1 MSSVTPA
8 DLSKLF
14 SDIAM
19 LLDLKGE
26 NPFKIR
32 AYSGAARAF
41 ETYRGD
47 LGADIAN
54 GALGEVP
61 GIGKAIL
68 EKSTEFYKT
77 GKLEFFENLRRDFPP
92 GLFELF
98 DLNGLGAKKI
108 KVLYEQVGVAS
119 LLDLEQACIAGK
131 IAGIP
136 GFGAKT
142 QENILKSI
150 AQKRQH
156 AGTFL
161 LGEIVPLAEDLFDA
175 LRDHPAVSQ
184 ISYAGS
190 YRRRKETVHDLDF
203 VVSTREPEEV
213 GNYFADQPEVTEV
226 IAHGPTK
233 VSVRL
238 LNGIQADLR
247 LVSDEAFAC
256 AVMYFTGSKEHNVVL
271 RGRARDRGWTLN
283 EYRLAPLEEAERP
296 KDYVPPP
303 TGLQTEADVYR
314 ALGLDFV
321 PPELRENLG
330 EIEAAEKHRL
340 PNLVELTNLRGT
352 FHNHSVYSDGQ
363 STVAEMAAAAHEL
376 GLSYLGMADHSKGQV
391 QANGMSAERLRAQF
405 REIDELNANAPWA
418 GDFRLLKGV
427 EVDILRDGSL
437 DLPDD
442 VLAECDYTV
451 ASVHGSFSLSEEEQ
465 TERILKAIRH
475 PLVTMLGHA
484 TGRLLLQRDGYQVN
498 IRALLEA
505 AGANGTIIEINAN
518 PHRLDLDWRW
528 WPEAKRLGVLTSIN
542 PDAHSIEGLQSLW
555 FGIAMARK
563 GWLTKHDV
571 LNTRRIEEVLP
582 ILGRKRG

>member
-26 NPFKIR
+26 NTFKIR

-47 LGADIAN
+47 LGADIAS
-54 GALGEVP
+54 GALGELP
-61 GIGKAIL
+61 GVGKAIL

-77 GKLEFFENLRRDFPP
+77 GKLGFFEKLREDFPP

-108 KVLYEQVGVAS
+108 KILYEQLGVAS
-119 LLDLEQACIAGK
+119 LIDLEQACIDGK
-131 IAGIP
+131 IAVIP
-136 GFGAKT
+136 GFGQKT
-142 QENILKSI
+142 QDNIMKSI

-156 AGTFL
+156 AGLYL
-161 LGEIVPLAEDLFDA
+161 LGEVVPLAEDLHEA
-175 LRDHPAVSQ
+175 LRAHPAVSQ

-203 VVSTREPEEV
+203 VVSTRHPEEV
-213 GNYFADQPEVTEV
+213 GAYFADQPEVAEV

-238 LNGIQADLR
+238 VNGLQTDLR
-247 LVSDEAFAC
+247 MVSDEEFAC
-256 AVMYFTGSKEHNVVL
+256 AVVYFTGSKEHNIAL

-283 EYRLAPLEEAERP
+283 EYRLAPLEEKEGVTA
-296 KDYVPPP
+296 PPI
-303 TGLQTEADVYR
+303 LYTEGEVYH
-314 ALGLDFV
+314 ALGLDYV
-321 PPELRENLG
+321 EPEMRENLG
-330 EIEAAEKHRL
+330 EIDLAEKHKL
-340 PNLVELTNLRGT
+340 PSLIELTNLKGT
-352 FHNHSVYSDGQ
+352 FHNHSLYSDGQ
-363 STVAEMAAAAHEL
+363 NTIAEMAEAAYEL
-376 GLSYLGMADHSKGQV
+376 GLTYLGMADHSKGQV
-391 QANGMSAERLRAQF
+391 QANGMPPERLREQF
-405 REIDELNANAPWA
+405 REIDELNATAPWA

-451 ASVHGSFSLSEEEQ
+451 ASVHGSFTLTEEEQ
-465 TERILKAIRH
+465 TARIVRAIRH

-484 TGRLLLQRDGYQVN
+484 TGRLLLQRPGYQVN

-505 AGANGTIIEINAN
+505 AAETGTIVEINAN

-528 WPEAKRLGVLTSIN
+528 WPEAKRLGVMTSIN
-542 PDAHSIEGLQSLW
+542 PDAHSIDGLQSLW

-563 GWLTKHDV
+563 GWLSRQDV
-571 LNTRRIEEVLP
+571 LNTRPLEEVLP
-582 ILGRKRG
+582 LLARKRSSH

>member
-32 AYSGAARAF
+32 AYTGAARAF

-47 LGADIAN
+47 LGSDIAT
-54 GALGEVP
+54 GALGEIP

-77 GKLEFFENLRRDFPP
+77 GKLAFFEKLREEFPP

-108 KVLYEQVGVAS
+108 KVLYEQLGVSS
-119 LLDLEQACIAGK
+119 LIDLEQACIEGK
-131 IAGIP
+131 IAVIP

-142 QENILKSI
+142 QENIMKSI

-156 AGTFL
+156 AGLFL
-161 LGEIVPLAEDLFDA
+161 LGEVVPLAEDLYDA
-175 LRDHPAVSQ
+175 LREHPAVSQ

-203 VVSTREPEEV
+203 VVSTKDPQAV
-213 GNYFADQPEVTEV
+213 GEYFSEQPEVAEV

-238 LNGIQADLR
+238 INGLQTDLR
-247 LVSDEAFAC
+247 MVTDEEFAC
-256 AVMYFTGSKEHNVVL
+256 AVVYFTGSKEHNIVL
-271 RGRARDRGWTLN
+271 RSRARDRGWTLN
-283 EYRLAPLEEAERP
+283 EYRLAPLEGNEAAE
-296 KDYVPPP
+296 PPQ
-303 TGLQTEADVYR
+303 LWTETEVYR

-321 PPELRENLG
+321 EPELRENLG
-330 EIEAAEKHRL
+330 EIDAAEKHRL
-340 PNLVELTNLRGT
+340 PHLVELTNLRGT
-352 FHNHSVYSDGQ
+352 FHNHSTYSDGQ
-363 STVAEMAAAAHEL
+363 NTVAEMAAAAYEL
-376 GLSYLGMADHSKGQV
+376 GLRYLGMADHSKGQV
-391 QANGMSAERLRAQF
+391 QANGLTADRLRAQF
-405 REIDELNANAPWA
+405 EEIDELNANAPWA

-451 ASVHGSFSLSEEEQ
+451 ASVHGSFTLSEEDQ
-465 TERILKAIRH
+465 TERILRAIRH

-484 TGRLLLQRDGYQVN
+484 TGRLLLQRPSYALN
-498 IRALLEA
+498 IRAILEA

-528 WPEAKRLGVLTSIN
+528 WPEAKRLGVMTSIN
-542 PDAHSIEGLQSLW
+542 PDAHSIDGLQSLW
-555 FGIAMARK
+555 FGIAIARK
-563 GWLTKHDV
+563 GWLTRHDV
-571 LNTRRIEEVLP
+571 LNTRSLEEVLP
-582 ILGRKRG
+582 ILARKREKV